1 MACGFDKP
9 LWRRS
14 PHPLHPE
21 RRERGGRSALLCSVL
36 ARAGFVRVVSPE
48 RVLQCVG
55 RVVVADAEV
64 EGERLPSW
72 LITPTGPRTGRPR
85 ACLPVGSSGRPNR

>member
-1 MACGFDKP
+1 M
-9 LWRRS
+9 RS
-14 PHPLHPE
+14 RP
-21 RRERGGRSALLCSVL
+21 RVGNAVGGQLCFVL

-48 RVLQCVG
+48 RVLQCVR

-72 LITPTGPRTGRPR
+72 LITPIGPRTGRAVP
-85 ACLPVGSSGRPNR
+85 CCVNG